1 MGPLDIKNFHQNL
14 KVIGHVFILF
24 MAPTIT
30 FISSISILVRFIKP
44 VYFLWNKVE
53 TYCNGIVMF
62 KPVGSLMCSKGFD
75 TSYHDTGPFSSR
87 GWLVGVIKFGV
98 HICNTLQFVVISSI
112 HTGKLMFLIQHQN
125 NVLCRF
131 YILRCF
137 LYICERLNKFSY
149 VFRWPI
155 KNCSFYI

>member
-1 MGPLDIKNFHQNL
+1 
-14 KVIGHVFILF
+14 

-98 HICNTLQFVVISSI
+98 HICNTLLFVVISSI

-131 YILRCF
+131 YILSCF
-137 LYICERLNKFSY
+137 FIYLWMVEWIFIRFSMANKELFFSHIILFC
-149 VFRWPI
+149 VI
-155 KNCSFYI
+155 

>member
-1 MGPLDIKNFHQNL
+1 
-14 KVIGHVFILF
+14 

-131 YILRCF
+131 YILSCF
-137 LYICERLNKFSY
+137 FIYLWMVEWIFIRFSMANKELFFSHIILFC
-149 VFRWPI
+149 VI
-155 KNCSFYI
+155 